1 MISLLKKGNTGNE
14 ILEILEALSDNTVT
28 NTQQENVPTL
38 DVIEFWWIDW
48 EIVSLTLDT
57 FSRVLYT

>member
-38 DVIEFWWIDW
+38 DVIEFWWINR
-48 EIVSLTLDT
+48 EIVSLNVDT
-57 FSRVLYT
+57 FSRILYT

>member
-28 NTQQENVPTL
+28 HTQQENVPTL
-38 DVIEFWWIDW
+38 DVIEFWWIDR
-48 EIVSLTLDT
+48 EIVSLNLDT
-57 FSRVLYT
+57 FSLILYT

>member
-1 MISLLKKGNTGNE
+1 MSTQVMISLLKKGNTGNE

-38 DVIEFWWIDW
+38 DVIDF
-48 EIVSLTLDT
+48 
-57 FSRVLYT
+57 

>member
-38 DVIEFWWIDW
+38 DVIEFWWIDR
-48 EIVSLTLDT
+48 EIVSVSLDT

>member
-1 MISLLKKGNTGNE
+1 MSTQVMISLLKKGNTGNE

-38 DVIEFWWIDW
+38 DVIEF
-48 EIVSLTLDT
+48 
-57 FSRVLYT
+57 